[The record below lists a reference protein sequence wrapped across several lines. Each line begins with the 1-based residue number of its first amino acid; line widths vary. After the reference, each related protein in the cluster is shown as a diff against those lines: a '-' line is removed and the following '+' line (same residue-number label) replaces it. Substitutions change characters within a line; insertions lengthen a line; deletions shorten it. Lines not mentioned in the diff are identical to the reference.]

1 MTFYFHSDCYVTIVI
16 IASITTIRQ
25 SRLGRTA
32 FRRLREAEFYYYLYL
47 AIDLATALSHYSV
60 SFCFTIIDVQVR
72 SAFHFSKKIHQSLP
86 MVQ

>member
-32 FRRLREAEFYYYLYL
+32 FQRLREAKFYYYSYL
-47 AIDLATALSHYSV
+47 AIDLAATLSHYSV
-60 SFCFTIIDVQVR
+60 SFCFTIIGVQAR
-72 SAFHFSKKIHQSLP
+72 SAFHFSKMTHQSLL
-86 MVQ
+86 MEQ